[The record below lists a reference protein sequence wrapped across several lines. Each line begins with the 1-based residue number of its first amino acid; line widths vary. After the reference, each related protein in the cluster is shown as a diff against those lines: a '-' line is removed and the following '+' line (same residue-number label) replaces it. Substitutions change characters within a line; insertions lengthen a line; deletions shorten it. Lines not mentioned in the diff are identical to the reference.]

1 MAQVQ
6 NQQDILHLGME
17 QVGWFKSKKI
27 PVHTPGEV
35 EYERAV
41 ANSNLLYRFARPAC
55 VLQPEH
61 TSHIRIIIARAKD
74 KKLPICIKNGGH
86 SYAGFSTI
94 NDGLLID
101 LVNMNRVDLDIKKR
115 TVTIQAGA
123 QWGHAYKELINDHHD
138 GWVINGGRC
147 PTVGVSGFIL
157 GGGLSPFTRS
167 FGMGSD
173 TLLEA
178 TVITADGRTII
189 AKDTDEDTEEAE
201 EQRELFW
208 ALRGAGGG
216 NFGVVVELK
225 MELQKLHKDDVVAG
239 RFTWSPKHC
248 EKAQAEFMKTMV
260 KFYTTNWPNEMTI
273 DSTWL
278 CDLKDKREDPAVR
291 FLVYYNGLKE
301 DFNELINE
309 HLDGFREE
317 EKEARKAKG
326 EKEKKLP
333 KQLKRRTLQEKSTRF
348 LHETLVAQWSEETI
362 RAFPSN
368 PTYKIYTSFVF
379 GNGREEIEKI
389 TEIIKKEMETFRA
402 EFKGEEGLLQVTWI
416 HCGGKASEKKPSET
430 AYPWREGVYHAY
442 IMIEWKEKFLELDM
456 RAFLGKM
463 NVKLRPFSHSQ
474 KAVFINFPDGALTED
489 AHEEAYFG
497 PNTARL
503 REIKTRLDED
513 NVFRW
518 SQGIR
523 PAPKGIQPA
532 KGVAMHHDGDGCVN
546 VAGHDEFLLASKLVD
561 MIARKQWETFSAPPV
576 SALVGGVLGVTGF
589 SF

>member
-138 GWVINGGRC
+138 G
-147 PTVGVSGFIL
+147 
-157 GGGLSPFTRS
+157 
-167 FGMGSD
+167 D

-225 MELQKLHKDDVVAG
+225 MELQKLHKHDVVAG

-368 PTYKIYTSFVF
+368 PTYKVYTSFVF
-379 GNGREEIEKI
+379 GNGREEIEKDH
-389 TEIIKKEMETFRA
+389 
-402 EFKGEEGLLQVTWI
+402 GNHQEGD
-416 HCGGKASEKKPSET
+416 G
-430 AYPWREGVYHAY
+430 
-442 IMIEWKEKFLELDM
+442 
-456 RAFLGKM
+456 
-463 NVKLRPFSHSQ
+463 NVQS
-474 KAVFINFPDGALTED
+474 
-489 AHEEAYFG
+489 
-497 PNTARL
+497 
-503 REIKTRLDED
+503 
-513 NVFRW
+513 
-518 SQGIR
+518 
-523 PAPKGIQPA
+523 GIQ
-532 KGVAMHHDGDGCVN
+532 G
-546 VAGHDEFLLASKLVD
+546 
-561 MIARKQWETFSAPPV
+561 
-576 SALVGGVLGVTGF
+576 
-589 SF
+589 